1 MNFIKVNKL
10 INRIRE
16 AGYEAYVVG
25 GCVRDTLRN
34 VEPHDIDVVTS
45 ATPEEVKKVFPD
57 LQTIDT
63 GIKFGT
69 ITVIYDDEQFEVT
82 TYRMEGRYS
91 DSRHPDEVEF
101 VTDIKDD
108 LSRRDFT
115 INAMAMTIDDESKIT
130 ELIDPFNGKA
140 DICRRLIRCAGNA
153 NERFKEDPL
162 RMLRAIRFAAKLHF
176 NIEDAAYDAI
186 CNNAKLLS
194 TVSAERIT
202 KELKE
207 MIYYDTESLN
217 TLFKTGLLET
227 FLPELSDCAKQSQKN
242 RWHYA
247 DVFHHTLDAV
257 RYTNK
262 FKKLPKDK
270 LIAVRLALMLHDI
283 GKPAC
288 VTTDEE
294 GWEHFYGHPEVS
306 YKLSLD
312 ILHRLKFSN
321 DEIKLIS
328 KLVRRHDE
336 VMTPSNKMLLK
347 IISEYEYDYDDL
359 QLLGYIRESDIMAH
373 IKRENDDRMQRY
385 FKVLKM
391 YRERKESGAIMT
403 INELAIN
410 GKDIMNILNINSG
423 EIIGKIKED
432 LYQLCFYNPAMNN
445 RDTLTDFLINHPNR
459 YINEEE

>member
-10 INRIRE
+10 INRIKE

-45 ATPEEVKKVFPD
+45 AKPEEVKKVFPD

-69 ITVIYDDEQFEVT
+69 ITIIYDDEQFEVT

-115 INAMAMTIDDESKIT
+115 INAMAMTIDDESTIT

-140 DICRRLIRCAGNA
+140 DICRRLIRCVGNA

-176 NIEDAAYDAI
+176 NIEDSTYDAI

-217 TLFKTGLLET
+217 ILFKTGLLET

-270 LIAVRLALMLHDI
+270 LIVVRLALMLHDI

-347 IISEYEYDYDDL
+347 IISEYEYNYDDL

-373 IKRENDDRMQRY
+373 VKRENDDRMQRY

-403 INELAIN
+403 IDELAIN